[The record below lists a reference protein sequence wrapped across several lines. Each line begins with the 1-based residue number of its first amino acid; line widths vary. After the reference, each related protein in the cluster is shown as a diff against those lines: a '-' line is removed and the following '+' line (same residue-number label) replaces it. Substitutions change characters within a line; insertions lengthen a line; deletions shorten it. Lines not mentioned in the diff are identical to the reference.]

1 MSQVIYF
8 RGKGISSRMKH
19 IVGVA
24 SALILS
30 FSGGGVNAQTN
41 MASDVTQQT
50 ISPFMSAKAEA
61 NQQLMIKYALH
72 ESGVYEL
79 LRHMPALINQE
90 IGNLK
95 ASAMQLTDQEFT
107 LLRANLKARLQA
119 SDIKQSVL
127 SYLQSRMSENQLVE
141 VKKMLQAPDVLSFK
155 QLQEDADNE
164 VAYGHMRSYKVQ
176 LQEREPNKSRVGLVE
191 TLDYSLRQTRIET
204 EIKVE
209 LRKNLLANVSW
220 MKSNQELPEDVLE
233 KELLEYR
240 QRVGSHINENARVFY
255 LYLFKQTSS
264 SDIRQLITQY
274 KTPEC
279 EVFMGL
285 CEDAIL
291 NAFKKARRDA
301 YNDTALAG
309 N

>member
-1 MSQVIYF
+1 MSQVTYF
-8 RGKGISSRMKH
+8 RGNSISFCTKR

-30 FSGGGVNAQTN
+30 FTGGLVYAQPNATN
-41 MASDVTQQT
+41 DVTQQSV
-50 ISPFMSAKAEA
+50 SPFMSAKAEA

-79 LRHMPALINQE
+79 LRQMPALINQE
-90 IGNLK
+90 IGNLE
-95 ASAMQLTDQEFT
+95 ASAMQLTAQE
-107 LLRANLKARLQA
+107 LKRLRANLKARLQA
-119 SDIKQSVL
+119 SEIKQSIL

-141 VKKMLQAPDVLSFK
+141 VKKMLQAPDVLNFR

-220 MKSNQELPEDVLE
+220 MKSSQELPEDVLE
-233 KELLEYR
+233 KELMEYR

-264 SDIRQLITQY
+264 NDIRQLITQY
-274 KTPEC
+274 KTPEF

-291 NAFKKARRDA
+291 NAFKKARRDG
-301 YNDTALAG
+301 YKDTALAG

>member
-1 MSQVIYF
+1 MSQVTYF
-8 RGKGISSRMKH
+8 SKNGISSRTKW
-19 IVGVA
+19 IAGVA
-24 SALILS
+24 SVLILS
-30 FSGGGVNAQTN
+30 FSGGLVNAQTN
-41 MASDVTQQT
+41 TVTDVTQQSP
-50 ISPFMSAKAEA
+50 SPFMSAKAEA

-79 LRHMPALINQE
+79 LRQMPALINQE
-90 IGNLK
+90 IGNLE
-95 ASAMQLTDQEFT
+95 ASAMQLTEQELK

-119 SDIKQSVL
+119 SDIKHSIL
-127 SYLQSRMSENQLVE
+127 SYLQSRMSENQLAA
-141 VKKMLQAPDVLSFK
+141 VKKMLQAPDVLNFR

-176 LQEREPNKSRVGLVE
+176 LQEREPNKNRVGLVE
-191 TLDYSLRQTRIET
+191 ALDFSLRQTRIET

-209 LRKNLLANVSW
+209 LRKSLLANVSW
-220 MKSNQELPEDVLE
+220 MKSSQELPEDVLE
-233 KELLEYR
+233 KELAEYR

-264 SDIRQLITQY
+264 NDIRELITQY
-274 KTPEC
+274 KTPEF

-291 NAFKKARRDA
+291 NAFKKARRDV